1 MKKFAFSMLL
11 LASISYTGIACS
23 SSDEETT
30 DGGTENTD
38 TGKSDQVLTR
48 VFFLRWE
55 DGRNL
60 KPKMYRLILTMTECP
75 MCGRINII

>member
-38 TGKSDQVLTR
+38 TARVIKS
-48 VFFLRWE
+48 
-55 DGRNL
+55 
-60 KPKMYRLILTMTECP
+60 
-75 MCGRINII
+75 